1 MENPGA
7 LSTGRSFSRSWG
19 RGLAVF
25 VMVLIGALLV
35 LFAYRRGAPKLS
47 DAAPAAEP
55 AQGERAAPAPVLPQ
69 SSAPTAALT
78 MKAETAVP
86 ADPYEGMYAGP
97 GPDDPAGP
105 GMLPHPITKEHVR
118 LYRDVELL
126 DGAWQALKQRDFQQA
141 RVLLRQHASE
151 YGAAGYDDLNDGLTL
166 LADCMEHPSAT
177 TRARAQHFYDH
188 RTASTAR
195 RKIRKHCLQGTEFTN
210 TRFAQNTHSRP

>member
-1 MENPGA
+1 M
-7 LSTGRSFSRSWG
+7 STGRNFARTWG

-25 VMVLIGALLV
+25 VMVLIGALVV

-47 DAAPAAEP
+47 DAAPEAAPTRVEQ
-55 AQGERAAPAPVLPQ
+55 ATPAPVRSP
-69 SSAPTAALT
+69 APAAELAT
-78 MKAETAVP
+78 KTQTAVP
-86 ADPYEGMYAGP
+86 ADPYAGMYAGP

-105 GMLPHPITKEHVR
+105 GMLPHPITPEHLR

-126 DGAWQALKQRDFQQA
+126 DGAWQALKNHDFQQA

-151 YGAAGYDDLNDGLTL
+151 YGSAGYDDLNDGLTL

-177 TRARAQHFYDH
+177 TRARAQRFYDE

-195 RKIRKHCLQGTEFTN
+195 RKIRNHCLQGTELTN
-210 TRFAQNTHSRP
+210 SRFAENTHLRP